1 MVKVVVVELARR
13 ARTTST
19 TLETNEGVV
28 VNFISRI
35 DCVGCFSLTLPI
47 EQSIMY
53 WAVRVWSRQG
63 RLQLFVEEEVLEL
76 WLVLLVMAISTHE
89 SMP

>member
-1 MVKVVVVELARR
+1 
-13 ARTTST
+13 
-19 TLETNEGVV
+19 
-28 VNFISRI
+28 
-35 DCVGCFSLTLPI
+35 
-47 EQSIMY
+47 MY